1 MNKPIDVQF
10 EARRDTLSDA
20 PSTASLA
27 MIDRLIAF
35 PTVSRDSN
43 LGLIE
48 YARDELAR
56 LGVRANLIYD
66 ASRNKANLFATLSS
80 EPDLIKTGGLVI
92 WAIPIPCQSTDRIG
106 RAIHFALTIAT
117 AAFTDAAVRT

>member
-1 MNKPIDVQF
+1 MNKPA
-10 EARRDTLSDA
+10 ELPSSAA
-20 PSTASLA
+20 PPTAESLA

-66 ASRNKANLFATLSS
+66 SARKKANLFATLSAGL
-80 EPDLIKTGGLVI
+80 PLMGDLQVCSSGGDSSRS
-92 WAIPIPCQSTDRIG
+92 A
-106 RAIHFALTIAT
+106 
-117 AAFTDAAVRT
+117 